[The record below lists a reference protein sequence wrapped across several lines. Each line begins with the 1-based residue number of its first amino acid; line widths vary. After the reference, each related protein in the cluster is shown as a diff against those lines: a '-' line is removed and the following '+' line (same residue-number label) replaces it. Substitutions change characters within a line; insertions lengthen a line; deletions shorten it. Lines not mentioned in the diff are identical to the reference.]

1 MTDFTPAL
9 VTPSPCPPTMRIA
22 EPEHPAGFI
31 IVNVE
36 DFDPATMTEFE
47 APKASRRGKA
57 DDAPTA

>member
-9 VTPSPCPPTMRIA
+9 VTPSPCPSTMRIA

-36 DFDPATMTEFE
+36 DFDPATMTAYDE
-47 APKASRRGKA
+47 
-57 DDAPTA
+57 PTAPRRARADATK